1 MSGLLRHVL
10 RHGPTSSALGV
21 WHVSI
26 IILRCQRGPGGRLRR
41 QGQTKAQAFAAICSS
56 NMVSVDV
63 NIWQKLQQQTLGN
76 LKHVKYFTIISK
88 YFLPNET
95 DLYHSINNTW
105 TDPDCPGHASDP
117 LDLAQVLNLDWPQW
131 LLDWT
136 LEHDRAGG
144 NPLFLTLSSRPVS
157 SRRNLLRTG
166 RQEDLIM
173 SGDGS
178 RWWLVTPVSA
188 RCRGSLQNGARVRIG
203 SSQYPTPLV
212 REHWCSILPKLLK
225 CFYFSKLKWN
235 LYLLIKIQA
244 GSSEMFQFH
253 WLQSWIH
260 LSAYQVIL

>member
-1 MSGLLRHVL
+1 MKLTSTILLTTLGLTLTAQATPL
-10 RHGPTSSALGV
+10 
-21 WHVSI
+21 
-26 IILRCQRGPGGRLRR
+26 ILLILPWSWTWTGLNDFLTGHLNTTRPPPPGG
-41 QGQTKAQAFAAICSS
+41 
-56 NMVSVDV
+56 D
-63 NIWQKLQQQTLGN
+63 
-76 LKHVKYFTIISK
+76 
-88 YFLPNET
+88 
-95 DLYHSINNTW
+95 
-105 TDPDCPGHASDP
+105 
-117 LDLAQVLNLDWPQW
+117 
-131 LLDWT
+131 
-136 LEHDRAGG
+136 
-144 NPLFLTLSSRPVS
+144 PLFLTLSSRPVS

-212 REHWCSILPKLLK
+212 REHWCSILPKLLI

-260 LSAYQVIL
+260 